1 MRVLHLPTSV
11 GGNSW
16 GLAQAERALG
26 VDSRVVYREQN
37 WLQYPADIVLL
48 PQKSTRLS
56 RAFRLA
62 KATLTIPQNYDV
74 LHFNFGQTLFDFPF
88 HNIDHWD
95 LPLYRKQKL
104 FVTYNGS
111 DARMSNHRTLG
122 TLSSVEQDRHKQRR
136 IQNFCKAGASFFSL
150 NPDLMWN
157 LPEHT
162 QFLPYTIANW
172 DKLPP
177 VSAFEVPCCLTVV
190 HAPTNRAIKGTD
202 EVIRACALLQ
212 KKYPGRIR
220 LQLVEQVSHEEAL
233 ELYCQA
239 DLVVDQLRIGWYG
252 ALAVEVMKMG
262 KPVVVY
268 IEPRDLRFLPNKMAK
283 EVMQAVITANEDNLQ
298 QVLEDCLNRPEI
310 LRQKREAG
318 LEYVYKWYDPLKV
331 ARITKNAYEK
341 ALEENK

>member
-1 MRVLHLPTSV
+1 M
-11 GGNSW
+11 
-16 GLAQAERALG
+16 
-26 VDSRVVYREQN
+26 
-37 WLQYPADIVLL
+37 
-48 PQKSTRLS
+48 
-56 RAFRLA
+56 
-62 KATLTIPQNYDV
+62 
-74 LHFNFGQTLFDFPF
+74 
-88 HNIDHWD
+88 
-95 LPLYRKQKL
+95 
-104 FVTYNGS
+104 
-111 DARMSNHRTLG
+111 
-122 TLSSVEQDRHKQRR
+122 
-136 IQNFCKAGASFFSL
+136 
-150 NPDLMWN
+150 
-157 LPEHT
+157 
-162 QFLPYTIANW
+162 
-172 DKLPP
+172 
-177 VSAFEVPCCLTVV
+177 
-190 HAPTNRAIKGTD
+190 
-202 EVIRACALLQ
+202 
-212 KKYPGRIR
+212 
-220 LQLVEQVSHEEAL
+220 EQVSHEEAL